1 MGEEVMALYSSPD
14 PHQKKVKRA
23 AAQQGNKMIA
33 DKSAR
38 IVLTTCGSAAEAK
51 RIAEAM
57 VKKRLAAC
65 VNIVPG
71 PLQSIYRWKGKVE
84 SARELLLICKT
95 TAGCLAQLERELSRL
110 HSYDV
115 PEFLVIKIAAGSQ
128 PYLRWLTG
136 SVKK

>member
-1 MGEEVMALYSSPD
+1 
-14 PHQKKVKRA
+14 
-23 AAQQGNKMIA
+23 MIA

-51 RIAEAM
+51 RIARSL
-57 VKKRLAAC
+57 VNKRLAAC

-84 SARELLLICKT
+84 LAKELLLIIKT
-95 TAGCLAQLERELSRL
+95 TARRLPQLERELSRL

-115 PEFLVIKIAAGSQ
+115 PEFIVIKIAAGSR
-128 PYLRWLTG
+128 PYLKWLTDT
-136 SVKK
+136 VEK